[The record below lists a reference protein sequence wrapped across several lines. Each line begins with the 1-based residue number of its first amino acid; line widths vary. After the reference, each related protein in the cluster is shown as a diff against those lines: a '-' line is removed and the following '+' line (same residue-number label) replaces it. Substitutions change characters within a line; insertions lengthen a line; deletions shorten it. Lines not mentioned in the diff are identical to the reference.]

1 MMWGTM
7 KLACVYLACVLL
19 PCGAFAADSLG
30 CLEFQAHPVAGNN
43 LVDGTI
49 VNTCAKTVTA
59 FNFEVKIIFADGT
72 SEVVPGLGRDF
83 LMSLGVLPPG
93 HPEGVLPPG
102 DRRSQE
108 LATFPP
114 SHIQRRVVHTEATA
128 RWVIFDD
135 ATAVGDEQ
143 RIEGMFRNRREML
156 DELTFWEQTV
166 AKHRER
172 ISNQGPLASLL
183 DLSAVRAPQRSR
195 IMVQMAESMRHLI
208 EGLDQDIQRGS
219 KTRAQAVQE
228 LDQIVSTL
236 TTNFEQQ
243 SERAR

>member
-1 MMWGTM
+1 M
-7 KLACVYLACVLL
+7 
-19 PCGAFAADSLG
+19 
-30 CLEFQAHPVAGNN
+30 
-43 LVDGTI
+43 
-49 VNTCAKTVTA
+49 TA

-93 HPEGVLPPG
+93 HSGGVLPPG

-108 LATFPP
+108 LATFPA
-114 SHIQRRVVHTEATA
+114 SHIQRHVVHTEATA
-128 RWVIFDD
+128 RCVIFDD

-143 RIEGMFRNRREML
+143 RIEGTFRNRREML
-156 DELTFWEQTV
+156 DEFTFWKQTV

-195 IMVQMAESMRHLI
+195 IMVQMAEYALDGKVSLAYPAS
-208 EGLDQDIQRGS
+208 GL
-219 KTRAQAVQE
+219 VWE
-228 LDQIVSTL
+228 LAAPV
-236 TTNFEQQ
+236 
-243 SERAR
+243 ERALENECLPAPALTFADTRPEAAGG